1 MMNDR
6 KNTKPIYIRFN
17 KEELEQL
24 RYLSIK
30 EYRTLGG
37 EVEYILK
44 EHEVTGYRVPT
55 KVNRQYKFN
64 IYIDKKLYGKVKEN
78 AYLCGLT
85 ASDWIR
91 SNLKSYYDEF
101 MKNNKLK

>member
-1 MMNDR
+1 MMNER

-17 KEELEQL
+17 KEELDNL
-24 RYLSIK
+24 RYLSNM
-30 EYRTLGG
+30 EYRTLCG
-37 EVEYILK
+37 ELEYVLQ

-64 IYIDKKLYGKVKEN
+64 LYIDKKLYEKVKEN

-101 MKNNKLK
+101 MKNNKLE